1 MEKDINKLIRGTAC
15 HDQFRFFAVNT
26 TQVVQ
31 TMLNLHKSSP
41 ASTLLLGRLLT
52 GALLMGA
59 DLKEEDASLTLNIEA
74 EGPLKG
80 AIAIYEQKGKVRGYA
95 KNPMYFDEDIQ
106 NNLLIGKLLGKGTL
120 NVIKDLHLKA
130 PMTGTIELVTGEV
143 AEDIARY
150 FLRSEQIPTAISL
163 GVLFDKDMIIRSAGG
178 YLIQQMP
185 SAAPKDAEALI
196 NNLANTP
203 YITDLLDMGL
213 DWEKILAKFI
223 FKDMDWS
230 VNDSIPV
237 EYLCTCSKERFANAL
252 RLLGKTE
259 LETMNTGI
267 APVCHYCNTEYIFTP
282 EDISNIISTLKDKR
296 VKHAKD

>member
-1 MEKDINKLIRGTAC
+1 MENRNQLIRGTAC
-15 HDQFRFFAVNT
+15 HDQFRFFAVDS

-31 TMLNLHKSSP
+31 SMLDLHQSSP

-59 DLKEEDASLTLNIEA
+59 DLKEDDASLTLNIEA

-95 KNPMYFDEDIQ
+95 KNPMYFDDEIK
-106 NNLLIGKLLGKGTL
+106 NNLMVGKLLGKGTL

-143 AEDIARY
+143 AEDIAQY

-163 GVLFDKDMIIRSAGG
+163 GVLFDKEMVIRSAGG

-185 SAAPKDAEALI
+185 SATPKDADALM

-213 DWEKILAKFI
+213 DWEKILGKFI

-237 EYLCTCSKERFANAL
+237 EYLCTCSRERFGNAL
-252 RLLGKTE
+252 RLLGRVE
-259 LETMNTGI
+259 LESMNTGV

-282 EDISNIISTLKDKR
+282 DDIKNIIISINDK
-296 VKHAKD
+296 KS